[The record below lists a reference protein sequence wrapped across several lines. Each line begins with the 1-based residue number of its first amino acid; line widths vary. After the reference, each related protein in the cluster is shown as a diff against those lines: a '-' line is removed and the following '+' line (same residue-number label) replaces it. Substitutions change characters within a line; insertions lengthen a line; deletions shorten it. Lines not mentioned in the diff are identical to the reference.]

1 MCTMS
6 RYSITPFGRSVAL
19 AVAAA
24 LFLVAGT
31 ACDLTGS
38 NGGGITLSGRVL
50 NAATQNP
57 VNEAIVTVTYP
68 GASGEQEEISTVTD
82 SLGRFSTSVDVD
94 EATDV
99 TIAVAKNGVLVERVE
114 RVSSDI
120 DGITDLQFEL
130 RFGEE
135 GEEADP
141 GRPTD
146 IILADQ
152 STSVIRVEESGG
164 ASIARLTFQVVDST
178 GTPIDIDQAVP
189 VSFRFGQQPGGAALT
204 PETVTTNGS
213 GQATV
218 NVSSGTTS
226 GVVQVVAETEAPDG
240 RAIVSKPVRVTIHGG
255 LPNKCHFSLGP
266 EQFNFAG
273 LNTFGVT
280 NPINVI
286 VGDRYGNPVVPGTSV
301 YFSSNA
307 GVIGG
312 SADTDDN
319 GQGTV
324 DLTSARPLPAE
335 GVATIRAETVGTDQ
349 TNPLV
354 DPGNCEDPAESG
366 NENTIFDEI
375 PVVFS
380 GRTGLTVEP
389 AFAALGQTY
398 EVTLRDVEHGNPLA
412 PGTTLNVTAEGTKV
426 KAVGNTEVELDDT
439 AIIDRNGDGF
449 GGEDVV
455 VGDGI
460 TRFTFRVVE
469 DNEVDEDG
477 TPTIEAITLT
487 VSSPNGDLE
496 IVLTPQGTNNARVS
510 TKTVDVSR
518 GAELHDLSGRA
529 ATVHATVEE

>member
-1 MCTMS
+1 MS
-6 RYSITPFGRSVAL
+6 RYPFTLFGRSLAVAL
-19 AVAAA
+19 AAA
-24 LFLVAGT
+24 LILMAGT

-57 VNEAIVTVTYP
+57 IEEAIVTVTFL
-68 GASGEQEEISTVTD
+68 GGSGEQEEISTVTD
-82 SLGRFSTSVDVD
+82 SLGRFSTSLDVD
-94 EATDV
+94 EPTDV
-99 TIAVAKNGVLVERVE
+99 TIAVAKNGVLVEQVE
-114 RVSSDI
+114 RVSPDI

-130 RFGEE
+130 TFGSEDDQ
-135 GEEADP
+135 ADP

-164 ASIARLTFQVVDST
+164 TSIARLTFQVVDST

-204 PETVTTNGS
+204 PETVTTNGE

-226 GVVQVVAETEAPDG
+226 GVVQVVAETQTPDG

-273 LNTFGVT
+273 LNTFGVQ

-286 VGDRYGNPVVPGTSV
+286 VGDRYGNPVVPGTAV
-301 YFSSNA
+301 FFSTNA

-312 SADTDDN
+312 SVQTGAE
-319 GQGTV
+319 GQGSV
-324 DLTSARPLPAE
+324 NLTSARPLPAE

-354 DPGNCEDPAESG
+354 DPGNCEDPAETG
-366 NENTIFDEI
+366 NETTIFDEI

-439 AIIDRNGDGF
+439 AIIDRNDDGF
-449 GGEDVV
+449 GGEDVL

-469 DNEVDEDG
+469 DNEVDETG
-477 TPTIEAITLT
+477 TPTIEAVTLS

-496 IVLTPQGTNNARVS
+496 IVLTPQGTNNARIS
-510 TKTVDVSR
+510 KQTIDVSR
-518 GAELHDLSGRA
+518 NAELHALTGRA
-529 ATVHATVEE
+529 ATVHAVVKE